1 VLRAHPGQIRDVK
14 PSTRAPAVADVVA
27 NWKNTPGTIGARTIL
42 TKEA

>member
-1 VLRAHPGQIRDVK
+1 
-14 PSTRAPAVADVVA
+14 VADVVA